1 MEKTHV
7 ITSATAIYDEQGK
20 WFAVKVRAR
29 SKKNEKYGVS
39 KTYSPTEVKA
49 KFSIESPENVKN
61 LINKECNVSQD
72 LVF

>member
-7 ITSATAIYDEQGK
+7 ITSATAIMDEQWK
-20 WFAVKVRAR
+20 WFAVKVRAK

-39 KTYSPTEVKA
+39 KTYSPTECKA
-49 KFSIESPENVKN
+49 KFQIETPEQVKN
-61 LINKECNVSQD
+61 LINRECNVSQD